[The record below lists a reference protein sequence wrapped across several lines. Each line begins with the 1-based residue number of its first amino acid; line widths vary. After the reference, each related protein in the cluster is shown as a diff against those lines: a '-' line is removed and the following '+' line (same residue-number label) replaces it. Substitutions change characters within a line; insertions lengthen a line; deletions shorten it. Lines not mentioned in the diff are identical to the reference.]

1 MQTKPL
7 LLLAASL
14 LSFAQA
20 PPAAPSAAP
29 PAEVDKALRSRATAF
44 FQYQKDGN
52 FRKSYELVAEASK
65 DYYFSTAKQ
74 QGLPFTIED
83 IEYTDEFSKATVKA
97 VVKQKVGIS
106 GQQIEVPS
114 VVTTRWQM
122 EKGEWVWY
130 HDPSKDT
137 LMTIVGELPTGG
149 ATAAGLTPPADP
161 SQPAK
166 SSPIPKDFSP
176 AAAAAAAA
184 KLVPKTTIDK
194 STITFTLGKEAT
206 DVITFRN
213 ENMGQVRVFVGVKGA
228 TDDVTV
234 EPVDTLLT
242 ANAELPVKVSYKPT
256 TGAPRRTIVEF
267 IIEPFDSV
275 YQIPVRFS
283 RQGSAPQK

>member
-1 MQTKPL
+1 MRLQPI

-14 LSFAQA
+14 LSFAQT
-20 PPAAPSAAP
+20 PSAAQSAAP

-52 FRKSYELVAEASK
+52 FRKSYELVAEESK
-65 DYYFSTAKQ
+65 DYYFSAAKQ
-74 QGLPFTIED
+74 QGLPFTIGE
-83 IEYTDEFSKATVKA
+83 IEYSDAFSKAAVKA
-97 VVKQKVGIS
+97 IVTQKMGIS
-106 GQQIEVPS
+106 GQQIEIPS
-114 VVTTRWQM
+114 IVTTRWKM

-130 HDPSKDT
+130 HDASKDT
-137 LMTIVGELPTGG
+137 LLTVVGELPTGG
-149 ATAAGLTPPADP
+149 ATAGMPPPADA

-166 SSPIPKDFSP
+166 SSPLPKDLSP
-176 AAAAAAAA
+176 AAAMAAAS
-184 KLVPKTTIDK
+184 KLIPKATIDK

-206 DVITFRN
+206 DTITFRN
-213 ENMGQVRVFVGVKGA
+213 ENVGQVRVFVGVKGA

-256 TGAPRRTIVEF
+256 AAAPRRTVVEF

-275 YQIPVRFS
+275 YRIPVRFI
-283 RQGSAPQK
+283 RQGSAPPQ